1 MEAPGKYFLYSLTH
15 HVRAHLAGFSSDSNS
30 VPPCCGLGN
39 HTTMQGV
46 AVFHSFHSS
55 EYP

>member
-15 HVRAHLAGFSSDSNS
+15 HVKDHLAGFHSDSNS

-39 HTTMQGV
+39 HTTMQEV
-46 AVFHSFHSS
+46 AYSMHFIAQNIH
-55 EYP
+55 